1 MKRLSALIFVTAT
14 SGLLMSGTLMNIHVQ
29 AATEE
34 PQTSVSDEDD
44 VDSWMPDK
52 NLQTGLSYQL
62 NENYGLKLTKNNLGK
77 MNNNDKY
84 HEPGTV
90 DINILRE
97 FNASDNVKSLEGIQ
111 YAINL
116 KKLSFELNGYYP
128 DEKRNGGIVDI
139 SPIKNMTQL
148 TLLNL
153 VGNSIENIASIK
165 NLTNL
170 ETLRISLNSITNFD
184 VLNKLPKITDLSI
197 DGQTR
202 TEPTKNISNRT
213 FSVDLNS
220 YLGTSGNETI
230 SDVQPEITNNTADV
244 SYDSKT
250 NVITVSNATAD
261 DTLVIKYTG
270 NVTYNGSIYPVK
282 TTITQPYTVK
292 ISKPVIKTRNIS
304 LTVGDK
310 WNSSQGLISVTDKYG
325 DAGTINDLDI
335 SGDKVNTEK
344 PGTYKVIYTSK
355 EDKSVSAEAT
365 VTVEPKHTSS
375 EPVRSNVESIS
386 PMKITLGSEPI
397 SIYSSTGNYLD
408 TLKLSDFT
416 NYTISKKNTVDGI
429 TYYQLSEDKWI
440 RANDI
445 PQTYD
450 HVTVIQTHSNS
461 NKRLYKL
468 TGDLIT
474 DRELARATDWKVDK
488 IAFINGSKYY
498 RVATDEWVKADDGI
512 EITSLRGIVQP
523 NQTAHLYTDFGK
535 KSNRALAKNSRF
547 VTDKRAKI
555 NGNIMYRV
563 STGEWVKADQVN
575 LG

>member
-1 MKRLSALIFVTAT
+1 MKRLSALIFVTAI

-52 NLQTGLSYQL
+52 NLQAVLNYQL
-62 NENYGLKLTKNNLGK
+62 NEKYGLKLTKANLEK
-77 MNNNDKY
+77 MNDNVSGQ
-84 HEPGTV
+84 EPGDLGYNT
-90 DINILRE
+90 LRVS
-97 FNASDNVKSLEGIQ
+97 NATGSIRSIEGIQ
-111 YAINL
+111 YANNL
-116 KKLSFELNGYYP
+116 KRLYFDGNGLYLI
-128 DEKRNGGIVDI
+128 KNKGFSDI
-139 SPIKNMTQL
+139 SPIQGLIQL
-148 TLLNL
+148 TELDLQS
-153 VGNSIENIASIK
+153 NSVENISALG

-170 ETLRISLNSITNFD
+170 ESLNMSGDSITDFD
-184 VLNKLPKITDLSI
+184 VLNKLSKITSLDI
-197 DGQTR
+197 DYQTR
-202 TEPTKNISNRT
+202 TEPTKDISNRT

-230 SDVQPEITNNTADV
+230 SDIHSEITNKTADV

-270 NVTYNGSIYPVK
+270 NVAYNGNIYPVK

-355 EDKSVSAEAT
+355 EDKSVSAETT

-375 EPVRSNVESIS
+375 EPVISNVESIS

-416 NYTISKKNTVDGI
+416 NYTISKKNTIDGI

-445 PQTYD
+445 PQAYD

-474 DRELARATDWKVDK
+474 DRELARATDWRVDK

-512 EITSLRGIVQP
+512 EITPLRGIVQP
-523 NQTAHLYTDFGK
+523 NQTAQLYTDFGK

>member
-1 MKRLSALIFVTAT
+1 MKKLSTLIFVTIT
-14 SGLLMSGTLMNIHVQ
+14 SGLLMSGTLMNVHVQ
-29 AATEE
+29 AAIEE
-34 PQTSVSDEDD
+34 PQTNVGYEDD
-44 VDSWMPDK
+44 IDSWMPDK
-52 NLQTGLSYQL
+52 NLQTELSYQL
-62 NENYGLKLTKNNLGK
+62 GEMGKSLTKDNLKQLSGS
-77 MNNNDKY
+77 
-84 HEPGTV
+84 P
-90 DINILRE
+90 ILGYSGLRDSGADGAVE
-97 FNASDNVKSLEGIQ
+97 SIEGIQ
-111 YAINL
+111 YATNID
-116 KKLSFELNGYYP
+116 ELNLDANNFYNP
-128 DEKRNGGIVDI
+128 LDSKKQISGIVDI
-139 SPIKNMTQL
+139 SPIQNMVR
-148 TLLNL
+148 LNGL
-153 VGNSIENIASIK
+153 DLAGNSINDISPIEK
-165 NLTNL
+165 LVNLTSANL
-170 ETLRISLNSITNFD
+170 SSNSITNFD
-184 VLNKLPKITDLSI
+184 ALTKLPKLGGLII
-197 DGQTR
+197 DSQSR
-202 TEPTKNISNRT
+202 TEPQKNISNRT

-230 SDVQPEITNNTADV
+230 SDVHPEITNKTADV

-250 NVITVSNATAD
+250 NVITVSKATAD
-261 DTLVIKYTG
+261 DTLVIKYNGHVKCNG
-270 NVTYNGSIYPVK
+270 NIYPAG

-325 DAGTINDLDI
+325 DTGTINDLDI

-375 EPVRSNVESIS
+375 EPVISNVESIS

-416 NYTISKKNTVDGI
+416 NYTISKKNTIDGI

-445 PQTYD
+445 PQAYD

-474 DRELARATDWKVDK
+474 DRELARATDWRVDK

-512 EITSLRGIVQP
+512 EITPLRGIVQP
-523 NQTAHLYTDFGK
+523 NQTAQLYTDFGK

-555 NGNIMYRV
+555 NGSIMYRV